1 MRRNP
6 KMALSIATA
15 LMLLIPPQLASTGAQ
30 AKGVEVAQ
38 KCKKSGVCGGS
49 EYWGGKVRIKLFS
62 NLSRTTH
69 FNFRTNP
76 GAQIELDTNGR
87 YSFEMAPGE
96 TGTYSAQA
104 CDRGGFGARS
114 TCTRWSTFDWTT
126 GGSDDA
132 DE

>member
-1 MRRNP
+1 MSRYQELV
-6 KMALSIATA
+6 ALAAVS
-15 LMLLIPPQLASTGAQ
+15 LLLSQPLVARFAN
-30 AKGVEVAQ
+30 AKGIEVAQ

-69 FNFRTNP
+69 FNFKTNP
-76 GAQIELDTNGR
+76 GDQIELDANGQ
-87 YSFEMAPGE
+87 YTFEMPPGE
-96 TGTYSAQA
+96 SGTYSAQA
-104 CDRGGFGARS
+104 CDRGGIGARS
-114 TCTRWSTFDWTT
+114 TCTKWGTFDWTT